1 MTTLQKL
8 KEKLLQDEE
17 FAKEYESS
25 KPLYDVKRAIIE
37 SRIKSKLTQKQIA
50 DSMQVSQSVV
60 ARFESMGNDFKFST
74 LQNYAKAVGLKKLV
88 IEF

>member
-17 FAKEYESS
+17 FAKEYEHS

-60 ARFESMGNDFKFST
+60 ARFERGSDFKFST